1 MSMNRNLDN
10 NQYSDAELDAMC
22 LAAEKEQIYKNYRA
36 AIDEY
41 NKLQDAYNKLE
52 HEHQILQNL
61 FVQEEFEHDE
71 TKVKYQQSQDNYHT
85 VVGMLRNF
93 ADEIDDLQAQVLELR
108 HKVSNETK

>member
-1 MSMNRNLDN
+1 MNLEN
-10 NQYSDAELDAMC
+10 NQYSDSELDAMC

-41 NKLQDAYNKLE
+41 NKLQNAYNKLE

-71 TKVKYQQSQDNYHT
+71 TKMKYQQSQDNYHT
-85 VVGMLRNF
+85 VIGMLRNF
-93 ADEIDDLQAQVLELR
+93 SDKIDDLQAEVLELR
-108 HKVSNETK
+108 HKVSFETK